1 MENTNR
7 LLICAQAISRS
18 THRLGHFCAHSVAV
32 FIVIM
37 SCVFTGSIMTSCS
50 DDDDSVSQDYQKKL
64 IGEWLATVNRDTE
77 LDDENDV
84 VYVLLSFNEDGVL
97 FQKNY
102 DGNTTEPLNCWERSC
117 RHGIYTV
124 NEAAHTIQCELFEGE
139 AKFSFVGDQMIF
151 TDSSNDVEMSMT
163 FHRPS
168 KAEKALLSM
177 YDLSLEGNDYCG
189 KWFMVQE
196 ENGKSTYTML
206 DFTEDS
212 GLKTTR
218 YTVTGD
224 QCIRTDYSQFYGEDN
239 SDEDGPM
246 LEIYNSNDYFQR
258 ELYWWKVSGNTL
270 TLEKCDDSDEETV
283 LTYHALTK
291 ADAALLAELEKKCP
305 LIDNLT
311 EKIKGKWMMAEVNGK
326 PVVTNSK
333 QVLTYETATK
343 FYYSLSI
350 SAISDLNVWVNHCEG
365 RYNANGT
372 TLVQLVKLPNED
384 IKFSQQF
391 NILSVTDDE
400 MQVYAMSET
409 FINDQSYRLT
419 KDLRERKV
427 RVKHDYS
434 NDIIGT
440 WEGRLTSDQ
449 DTYSDNELHRWEYK
463 ADGTFVYY
471 RQNSHGEWVAD
482 VNTMAEY
489 FVDGVLLC
497 SRWKNVG
504 DDTEKRESWEIASI
518 ENGVMKWTALRQKE
532 DGSTFTAQFSM
543 TRVNP

>member
-1 MENTNR
+1 
-7 LLICAQAISRS
+7 
-18 THRLGHFCAHSVAV
+18 
-32 FIVIM
+32 
-37 SCVFTGSIMTSCS
+37 MTSCS
-50 DDDDSVSQDYQKKL
+50 DDDDSASQEYQKKL

-84 VYVLLSFNEDGVL
+84 VYVLLAFGEDGVL

-139 AKFSFVGDQMIF
+139 AKFGFAGDQMIF

-270 TLEKCDDSDEETV
+270 TLEKNDDSEEETI

-440 WEGRLTSDQ
+440 WEGRLTSGVSIVEQSGIAEGARYITDGMRVQ
-449 DTYSDNELHRWEYK
+449 QILINFLTNAIKHTASGEIVIASSLVENPGFITFSVADTGPGVPPDK
-463 ADGTFVYY
+463 ADSIFERFVKLDSSKQGTGLGLSIC
-471 RQNSHGEWVAD
+471 RM
-482 VNTMAEY
+482 MASSLGGKVWLDTQY
-489 FVDGVLLC
+489 TDGARFML
-497 SRWKNVG
+497 
-504 DDTEKRESWEIASI
+504 TIP
-518 ENGVMKWTALRQKE
+518 KE
-532 DGSTFTAQFSM
+532 EA
-543 TRVNP
+543 

>member
-1 MENTNR
+1 MGNTNR
-7 LLICAQAISRS
+7 LLICARAISRS
-18 THRLGHFCAHSVAV
+18 TNRLGLFCAHSVV
-32 FIVIM
+32 SFIVII
-37 SCVFTGSIMTSCS
+37 SCVFTGCIMTSCS
-50 DDDDSVSQDYQKKL
+50 DDDDSASQEYQKKL

-77 LDDENDV
+77 LDDKNDV
-84 VYVLLSFNEDGVL
+84 VYVLLSFGEDGVL

-102 DGNTTEPLNCWERSC
+102 DGNTTESIRGWERMC
-117 RHGIYTV
+117 RHSIYTV
-124 NEAAHTIQCELFEGE
+124 DEVAHTIHCDLFDGD
-139 AKFSFVGDQMIF
+139 AKFRFAGDQMIF
-151 TDSSNDVEMSMT
+151 TDSSTDEEMSIT

-168 KAEKALLSM
+168 KAEKALLSV
-177 YDLSLEGNDYCG
+177 YDLSLESSDYYG

-196 ENGKSTYTML
+196 ENGKSIYTML

-224 QCIRTDYSQFYGEDN
+224 ECIRTDCSQFYGEND

-283 LTYHALTK
+283 STYHALTK

-333 QVLTYETATK
+333 QVLTYESATK

-372 TLVQLVKLPNED
+372 TLSQLVKLPNEN
-384 IKFSQQF
+384 IQFSQMF

-409 FINDQSYRLT
+409 FVDGRSYRLT

-427 RVKHDYS
+427 RVTHDYS

-449 DTYSDNELHRWEYK
+449 DAYSDNQLHRWEYK

-471 RQNSHGEWVAD
+471 RQDSHGEWVAD

-532 DGSTFTAQFSM
+532 DGSTYTAQFSM
-543 TRVNP
+543 TRVKP

>member
-7 LLICAQAISRS
+7 LLICARAISRS
-18 THRLGHFCAHSVAV
+18 TLRLGHFCAHSVV
-32 FIVIM
+32 SFIVIM

-64 IGEWLATVNRDTE
+64 IGEWMAMVNPDLE
-77 LDDENDV
+77 LGDENDV

-151 TDSSNDVEMSMT
+151 TDSSNDVEMSLT
-163 FHRPS
+163 FHRPT

-177 YDLSLEGNDYCG
+177 YDLSLEGNDYYG

-224 QCIRTDYSQFYGEDN
+224 ECIRTDCSQFYGEN
-239 SDEDGPM
+239 SSDEDGPM

-283 LTYHALTK
+283 STYHALTK

-409 FINDQSYRLT
+409 FIDDQSYRLT

-427 RVKHDYS
+427 RVTHDYS

>member
-1 MENTNR
+1 
-7 LLICAQAISRS
+7 
-18 THRLGHFCAHSVAV
+18 
-32 FIVIM
+32 
-37 SCVFTGSIMTSCS
+37 MTSCS

-64 IGEWLATVNRDTE
+64 IGEWMAMVNPDLE
-77 LDDENDV
+77 LGDENDV

-151 TDSSNDVEMSMT
+151 TDSSNDVEMSLT

-177 YDLSLEGNDYCG
+177 YDLSLEGNDYYG

-258 ELYWWKVSGNTL
+258 ELYWWKVSANTL

-283 LTYHALTK
+283 STYHALTK

-350 SAISDLNVWVNHCEG
+350 NAISDLNVWVNHCEG

-372 TLVQLVKLPNED
+372 TLVQLVKLPNEN

-409 FINDQSYRLT
+409 FIDDQSYRLT

-518 ENGVMKWTALRQKE
+518 DNGVMKWTALRQKE

>member
-1 MENTNR
+1 
-7 LLICAQAISRS
+7 
-18 THRLGHFCAHSVAV
+18 
-32 FIVIM
+32 
-37 SCVFTGSIMTSCS
+37 
-50 DDDDSVSQDYQKKL
+50 
-64 IGEWLATVNRDTE
+64 
-77 LDDENDV
+77 
-84 VYVLLSFNEDGVL
+84 
-97 FQKNY
+97 
-102 DGNTTEPLNCWERSC
+102 
-117 RHGIYTV
+117 
-124 NEAAHTIQCELFEGE
+124 
-139 AKFSFVGDQMIF
+139 
-151 TDSSNDVEMSMT
+151 
-163 FHRPS
+163 
-168 KAEKALLSM
+168 
-177 YDLSLEGNDYCG
+177 
-189 KWFMVQE
+189 
-196 ENGKSTYTML
+196 
-206 DFTEDS
+206 
-212 GLKTTR
+212 
-218 YTVTGD
+218 
-224 QCIRTDYSQFYGEDN
+224 
-239 SDEDGPM
+239 
-246 LEIYNSNDYFQR
+246 
-258 ELYWWKVSGNTL
+258 
-270 TLEKCDDSDEETV
+270 
-283 LTYHALTK
+283 
-291 ADAALLAELEKKCP
+291 
-305 LIDNLT
+305 
-311 EKIKGKWMMAEVNGK
+311 MAEVNGQ

-372 TLVQLVKLPNED
+372 TLVQLVKLPNEN

-449 DTYSDNELHRWEYK
+449 DTYSDNQLHRWEYK
-463 ADGTFVYY
+463 TDGTFVYY
-471 RQNSHGEWVAD
+471 RQNDHGDWVAD
-482 VNTMAEY
+482 VNTMGEY

-518 ENGVMKWTALRQKE
+518 ENGVMKWTALRQRE
-532 DGSTFTAQFSM
+532 DGSTYTAQFSM